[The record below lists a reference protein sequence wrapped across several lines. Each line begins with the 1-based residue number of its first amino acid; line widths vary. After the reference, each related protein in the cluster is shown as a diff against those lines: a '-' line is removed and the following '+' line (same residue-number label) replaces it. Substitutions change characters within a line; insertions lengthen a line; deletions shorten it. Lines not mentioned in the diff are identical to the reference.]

1 MRFTQEHE
9 TRTVVH
15 GQEYHAQT
23 APTGSCAGCALYNP
37 TGEHICI
44 QPDVIKVTTCTPVSR
59 ADRSSVIWV
68 KA

>member
-1 MRFTQEHE
+1 MKFTQEHE
-9 TRTVVH
+9 TRTVVE

-23 APTGSCAGCALYNP
+23 APTRACDGCAFYSP
-37 TGEHICI
+37 TGTPICI
-44 QPDVIKVTTCTPVSR
+44 QPDVIKVTPCTPGLR